1 MQEINSSATN
11 KYFELLTPIENM
23 FKVEENEAPI
33 ENKTIVNTD
42 LEGNNEEENKKNINK
57 RSSQVEI
64 KKSQKEL
71 DYNRSS

>member
-64 KKSQKEL
+64 KKS
-71 DYNRSS
+71 